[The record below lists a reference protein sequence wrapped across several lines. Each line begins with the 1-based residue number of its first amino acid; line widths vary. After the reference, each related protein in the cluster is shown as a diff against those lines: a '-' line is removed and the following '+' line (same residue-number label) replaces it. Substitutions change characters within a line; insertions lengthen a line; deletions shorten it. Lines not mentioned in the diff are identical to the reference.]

1 VNAIAAMCVAAMTG
15 IGTTVQSMRPQHQ
28 RGPTGT
34 EKTGKGRAG
43 PKPARGSAGPKPA
56 WGAPDGSQPGVRPT
70 ETDRAA
76 SLGAGS
82 ADARSERG
90 GAGALGGQC
99 LDRGPGCTMLG
110 DEFTYAR
117 TTLPAATGHA
127 QFGAQVAH
135 VLCAVEQARADA
147 SIRDIPANA
156 DNHFHTSLNT

>member
-1 VNAIAAMCVAAMTG
+1 MCVAAMTG
-15 IGTTVQSMRPQHQ
+15 ISTTVRPV
-28 RGPTGT
+28 RPASARADGDG
-34 EKTGKGRAG
+34 EDREGGRAG
-43 PKPARGSAGPKPA
+43 RKPAQGSAGQKPA
-56 WGAPDGSQPGVRPT
+56 WGAPDRNQPGARPT

-76 SLGAGS
+76 SPGAEP

-99 LDRGPGCTMLG
+99 LDRGPGGTMLG

-117 TTLPAATGHA
+117 TALPAATGHA